1 MRLSRQQIENGQ
13 RRGAQATR
21 GRRTGT
27 AASNDAAHSHR
38 RFAER
43 RKRDAAQAMMLGL
56 SADFVTN
63 EIPAYV
69 RGERPRG

>member
-1 MRLSRQQIENGQ
+1 MRLTEEQIERARESSARAARAKSGQ
-13 RRGAQATR
+13 M
-21 GRRTGT
+21 
-27 AASNDAAHSHR
+27 SHAVAEHTER

-56 SADFVTN
+56 SADFVVN